1 MSLLPTIA
9 GSRLALFIAQLLQG
23 QHNNGIGQIERLF
36 ARRLPETVRICKL

>member
-23 QHNNGIGQIERLF
+23 QHNNGLGQIERLF